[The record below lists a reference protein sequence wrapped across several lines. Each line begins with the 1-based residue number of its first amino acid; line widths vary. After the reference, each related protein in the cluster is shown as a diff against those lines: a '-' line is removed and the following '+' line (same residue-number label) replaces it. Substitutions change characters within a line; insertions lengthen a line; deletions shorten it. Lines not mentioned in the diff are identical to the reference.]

1 MADEFKIV
9 ASLNIRE
16 SASRINKDI
25 PKLEGQ
31 AKHLKIVADLNPTL
45 SIKNI
50 QNTLNKLQN
59 NAKITVG
66 VDIAGTNGKNGQ
78 PVIKP
83 ILDRSAYKDIDS
95 YINAI
100 SAKLSQSKIG
110 DISSITKGIKESLGA
125 NSPEVKSA
133 VAELV
138 NALKLTPNNQKAIAD
153 SYSNLIESIR
163 GTISSSKI
171 VGDVNFEKNL
181 ADEIYRIS
189 TSYANVQTQAQ
200 QTSNVVANA
209 NANIGNSAR
218 TISTQYRTE
227 FGVVTDVV
235 KQAEA
240 EFARFGEVSA
250 ISNKSVKALDGV
262 PEHFK
267 DFTIQVKSAT
277 GEVQKFFYTFENV
290 GDNKNPV
297 FKYMLQN
304 INEADAGVKKLADD
318 IEKAKAQYTSKL
330 AGFES
335 TNSQIKTGLSAEI
348 AKVNDEI
355 NKLGT
360 NNGSIQNL
368 KVAFDNLTASAN
380 KIKENLKATGASLN
394 PIDNAINKYKN
405 MDNVLKEITTSFN
418 NLSIKPTGLGDSLNS
433 VKLQLIELQNLEKS
447 EGGYTETWAK
457 KYRDVSLAVAEV
469 KTNIELALKAEK
481 SDKGSSYQ
489 TQLKYLNKI
498 KEETNTIISLKR
510 KMVNAGDEEKALY
523 QHEITNAQKRIQ
535 YDVQQLEK
543 KKLLTNEAKYL
554 VNTYKE
560 EIALQDRINNAKL
573 NDKASTQRITDIKS
587 YNAEIDKAITKLN
600 SLNNSS
606 TFRNNASN
614 SVVTRTKQE
623 INSLIT
629 AYQNLA
635 TKLQGNITPAGL
647 ETVRTELTQLNARFN
662 DATTTAKRFE
672 TELRSDNG
680 AEQLAQKDALLTQRI
695 KAYRQANSKSEK
707 MFGSQYDSMLSQLA
721 NPNID
726 LNAYNAIN
734 KQFQVMRQEINAAN
748 VAGKNLWQTLKEKVG
763 KFTGWMSMTYAIS
776 LVTRTIRGMVTDVV
790 ELDTALIDLKKTF
803 KGTNEDLKEFYRS
816 SNDIAKQL
824 GVTTKEVITQASA
837 WSRLG
842 YNTKSQIESLSQ
854 TSSIFAA
861 ISPEMD
867 VDAATN
873 TLVSVLKAYEKYGLK
888 AEDALDGI
896 ASKVNAVGNNFAVS
910 NSDIAEALQR
920 SSASMA
926 SANTD
931 LEHTI
936 ALITAG
942 KFRCLYVQKCA

>member
-9 ASLNIRE
+9 ASLNIPE

-31 AKHLKIVADLNPTL
+31 AKHLKIVADLNPAL
-45 SIKNI
+45 SLKNI

-100 SAKLSQSKIG
+100 SAKLSQNKIG

-171 VGDVNFEKNL
+171 VDDVNFEKNL

-189 TSYANVQTQAQ
+189 TSYANMQTQAQ

-209 NANIGNSAR
+209 NADIGNSAR

-227 FGVVTDVV
+227 FGVVADVI
-235 KQAEA
+235 KQAET

-250 ISNKSVKALDGV
+250 VSNKSVKALDGV
-262 PEHFK
+262 PEHFR

-304 INEADAGVKKLADD
+304 INEADAGVKRLTDD

-348 AKVNDEI
+348 VKVNEEI

-360 NNGSIQNL
+360 NNGSIKNL
-368 KVAFDNLTASAN
+368 KVVFDNLTASAN

-405 MDNVLKEITTSFN
+405 MDNVLKEMTTSFN
-418 NLSIKPTGLGDSLNS
+418 NLAIKPTGLGDSLNS
-433 VKLQLIELQNLEKS
+433 VKAQLIELQNLEKS

-457 KYRDVSLAVAEV
+457 KYRDVSLAVAGV

-498 KEETNTIISLKR
+498 KEETNTIISFKR

-535 YDVQQLEK
+535 YDVKQLEK
-543 KKLLTNEAKYL
+543 KKLLTNEAQYL

-587 YNAEIDKAITKLN
+587 YNIEIDKAITKLN

-606 TFRNNASN
+606 IFTKNASN
-614 SVVTRTKQE
+614 PQVVQTKQE

-635 TKLQGNITPAGL
+635 TKLQGDITPDGL

-672 TELRSDNG
+672 TELRNGNG
-680 AEQLAQKDALLTQRI
+680 AEQLAQKVELLTSRI

-707 MFGSQYDSMLSQLA
+707 KFGSQYDSMLSQLA

-734 KQFQVMRQEINAAN
+734 KQFQTMRQEINAAN

-867 VDAATN
+867 VDTATN